1 LRLACQE
8 DAADGST
15 IKDATASLDVDIQ
28 GYAVVRCPLS
38 EDRGH
43 LTVMKGQDIVVLLK
57 LASLEDD
64 AKDVGNESAP
74 HALAASEDPYSVRG
88 LAAALGISKTE
99 ISASLNRSIASG
111 LAIKDRKTGRP
122 KPSRRHLREFIIHGL
137 KFVFPAKPGA
147 MQRGLPTGYA
157 APVLRE
163 SLHSAGSLIYV
174 WPYAHAKE
182 LGQLVDPLFKSVP
195 EACEKDAR
203 LYAYLAL
210 VDAIRIGNQRES
222 KHAAD
227 LLIQRL
233 G

>member
-1 LRLACQE
+1 M
-8 DAADGST
+8 
-15 IKDATASLDVDIQ
+15 
-28 GYAVVRCPLS
+28 
-38 EDRGH
+38 
-43 LTVMKGQDIVVLLK
+43 MKGQDIVVLLK

-64 AKDVGNESAP
+64 AKEIGHESPPLGLVAG
-74 HALAASEDPYSVRG
+74 EDPYSVRG
-88 LAAALGISKTE
+88 LEAALGISKTE
-99 ISASLNRSIASG
+99 ISASLKRSIASG
-111 LAIKDRKTGRP
+111 LAIKDRKTDRP
-122 KPSRRHLREFIIHGL
+122 KPSRRHLREFIVHGL

-147 MQRGLPTGYA
+147 MQRGLPTAFA

-163 SLHSAGSLIYV
+163 SLHSAGSLIFV

-182 LGQLVDPLFKSVP
+182 MGQSVDPLFKSVP
-195 EACEKDAR
+195 EACEKDKR

-227 LLIQRL
+227 LLVQRL